1 MEDAEGEMRH
11 QLKANGADAEKYQ
24 WKGQKAME
32 SKLSGEDKAIPMEI
46 CS

>member
-24 WKGQKAME
+24 WKKA
-32 SKLSGEDKAIPMEI
+32 KGYGI
-46 CS
+46 